1 VTYDYEQK
9 YPPDAPWHE
18 IDEYARVWM
27 VYNDEADVID
37 KDMIEEA
44 GDILDILLIFVR
56 VYLCQVLGQ
65 VSYLT
70 IIGCSLLCGC
80 DYVCG

>member
-18 IDEYARVWM
+18 IDEHARVWM
-27 VYNDEADVID
+27 VYNDEAEIFDT
-37 KDMIEEA
+37 DMIEEA

-56 VYLCQVLGQ
+56 IL
-65 VSYLT
+65 SE
-70 IIGCSLLCGC
+70 S
-80 DYVCG
+80 